1 MQIHQTEEE
10 INRDSLAYKMI
21 AKKMIRYLIFNNLIS
36 YYLSF
41 GRLGWMVLLYWRC
54 IWRTSTTKIATNKFS
69 SLPSQKFKTKR
80 AKKLTLTGVNELLQ
94 RNQILFNTFG
104 TGIFLINNTNIV
116 DDDYYDNNDPEK
128 MLTYESPPTPPVTLD
143 PSDIHHIM
151 LSTLMWFFGG
161 REIKTIAAKIVDTTC
176 ASTSRQ

>member
-10 INRDSLAYKMI
+10 INRDSLVYKMI
-21 AKKMIRYLIFNNLIS
+21 AKKMIRYLIFNNLIW
-36 YYLSF
+36 YYP
-41 GRLGWMVLLYWRC
+41 LGDQHEWYYHIEDVHEEQVQLKC
-54 IWRTSTTKIATNKFS
+54 ATNKFS

-151 LSTLMWFFGG
+151 LSTLM
-161 REIKTIAAKIVDTTC
+161 
-176 ASTSRQ
+176 